1 MYLKV
6 DNDINN
12 NIFSV
17 KITVDALG
25 AESMSEDQ
33 ERELIENFP
42 SKLAYRNLTF
52 TKNVKI
58 EGSVPVVTD
67 ETADGETVREIS
79 LPALSNK
86 ELPIDESFEAVYK
99 IDYAKVSPSV
109 IDAKILTTAELVS
122 QAYCVVFTDVVTKA
136 VKDIMDKM
144 REKAPSFEGET
155 IIPV

>member
-67 ETADGETVREIS
+67 ETADG
-79 LPALSNK
+79 K
-86 ELPIDESFEAVYK
+86 
-99 IDYAKVSPSV
+99 
-109 IDAKILTTAELVS
+109 
-122 QAYCVVFTDVVTKA
+122 Q
-136 VKDIMDKM
+136 
-144 REKAPSFEGET
+144 
-155 IIPV
+155 

>member
-1 MYLKV
+1 MLSLMDTMVSLVVKVLWKFISLICFRVYLEVNVYK
-6 DNDINN
+6 NPTC
-12 NIFSV
+12 FSRWSV
-17 KITVDALG
+17 
-25 AESMSEDQ
+25 
-33 ERELIENFP
+33 R
-42 SKLAYRNLTF
+42 
-52 TKNVKI
+52 KNVKI